1 MDYLQTLDQKTLIG
15 ISNDFD
21 YMRLISSE
29 NLVGLK
35 LMPFEKTDNMKLTM
49 HNFLEGSD
57 VPVTALVH
65 ALDTEARIGDR
76 IDAEEFEMELFLIK
90 EKINQGEELKKKI
103 KDLGMSRDDK
113 ARLVSIYDDIANQI
127 TKVVIGFERRA
138 CELLSTGK
146 NVIDENGAKKTIDHK
161 LSAKNKIDFT
171 GWSDPTHD
179 ILGDLV
185 ALQKSA
191 KNKIVRQIVSD
202 KIVGYILANEKLNA
216 IATADTTQ
224 NVLSQDYAFAVI
236 KKVAGTTMSVDD
248 RTYKFSHK
256 DTKEYRFFDEDTIIS
271 LTTMGEIGKTFM
283 TTTPTED
290 FNSTDLT
297 YGYVAVDQ
305 YKENDPKA
313 LWTLA
318 EGLGLSVIKD
328 INKTLF
334 LSKIAQ

>member
-1 MDYLQTLDQKTLIG
+1 MDYLATLEQKTLIG

-21 YMRLISSE
+21 YMRLINSE

-49 HNFLEGSD
+49 FNFLEGSD
-57 VPVTALVH
+57 VPVAALVH

-103 KDLGMSRDDK
+103 KDLGMSKDEK
-113 ARLVSIYDDIANQI
+113 TKLVAIYDDIANQI

-146 NVIDENGAKKTIDHK
+146 NVIKENNVDKVIDHK

-171 GWSDPTHD
+171 GWSDPKHD

-224 NVLSQDYAFAVI
+224 NVLSQEYAFAVI
-236 KKVAGTTMSVDD
+236 KKVAGVTMVVDD
-248 RTYKFSHK
+248 RTFKFHHK

-271 LTTMGEIGKTFM
+271 LTTMGEVGKTFM

-334 LSKIAQ
+334 LSKIAG

>member
-1 MDYLQTLDQKTLIG
+1 MDYLAMLEQKTLIG

-21 YMRLISSE
+21 YMRLINSE

-49 HNFLEGSD
+49 FNFLEGSD
-57 VPVTALVH
+57 VPVAALVH

-103 KDLGMSRDDK
+103 KDYGMSKDEK
-113 ARLVSIYDDIANQI
+113 TKLVAIYDDIANQI

-146 NVIDENGAKKTIDHK
+146 NVIKENNVDKVIDHK

-191 KNKIVRQIVSD
+191 KNKIVRQIISD
-202 KIVGYILANEKLNA
+202 KIVGYILANDKLNA

-224 NVLSQDYAFAVI
+224 NVLSQEYAFAVI
-236 KKVAGTTMSVDD
+236 KKITGITMSVDD
-248 RTYKFSHK
+248 RTFKFSHK
-256 DTKEYRFFDEDTIIS
+256 DSKEYRFFDEDTIIS
-271 LTTMGEIGKTFM
+271 LTTMGVVGKTFM

-290 FNSTDLT
+290 FNETDLK